1 VDLARNLIGRIN
13 VGDSLTRTAASRP
26 AQLAV
31 VDGDRRLTYAE
42 FNAYVNRLAHGLA
55 GRGYERG
62 AALALA
68 SGNSAD
74 FLAVYFACAKLGVV
88 CVPVNLGWR
97 PDEVAYVLGHS
108 HARGIVVESQLV
120 TAMQDAVAKVPEV
133 TDVIVVPADLEA
145 LAANGGTAEPEC
157 FVEDGDALSYLYTS
171 GTTSFPK
178 GVVGS
183 HKAIYLESMSGALDS
198 GWRFDD
204 RFAAMMPMFHTA
216 QLNAFCTPA
225 VMVGATIY
233 VMRGFDPA
241 ALLDLIERE
250 QVTQI
255 FGLPMMYRAMLD
267 HPGFDD
273 RDLLSLRRA
282 VYAMAPMPDEL
293 IGRCLTGFGC
303 DFALLFG
310 QTEMSPCTTLF
321 RPEHQLSHTGAVGTP
336 LVGVQVAIMGPDGA
350 LLPPGEAGEIVYRGP
365 STMSGYLH
373 NEEATDQAFA
383 HGWFH
388 SGDVGYFG
396 DDGVLWF
403 TDRHK
408 DVIKTG
414 GENVASIEVEKAI
427 YAADSRVAETV
438 VVGLPHERWSEA
450 ITAFVVPKP
459 GQTID
464 PGGLITALKERL
476 DGFKVPKAVILVGEL
491 PKTSTG
497 KIQKNVVRSEHS
509 KYYEE
514 G

>member
-31 VDGDRRLTYAE
+31 VDGDRRFTYAE

-55 GRGYERG
+55 GLGYERG

-108 HARGIVVESQLV
+108 QARGIVVESQLV

-133 TDVIVVPADLEA
+133 TDVIVIPRDLQT
-145 LAANGGTAEPEC
+145 LTAHDSQEPQA
-157 FVEDGDALSYLYTS
+157 FVDDNDALSYLYTS

-241 ALLDLIERE
+241 ALLDLVQDELI
-250 QVTQI
+250 TQI

-267 HPGFDD
+267 HPAFAEY
-273 RDLLSLRRA
+273 DLSSLRRA
-282 VYAMAPMPDEL
+282 VYAMAPMPDDL
-293 IGRCLTGFGC
+293 IRRSLTGFGC

-350 LLPPGEAGEIVYRGP
+350 LLPTGEAGEIVYRGP

-427 YAADSRVAETV
+427 YAADPGVAETV

-464 PGGLITALKERL
+464 PAGLIAALKQRL